1 MAIDSKEEDMR
12 RPLTAKA
19 SRWMAVLAA
28 AAVLS
33 LSFGTAAADSGRKGH
48 RGGVEKHQKSFKSGR
63 QDHRSIR
70 RDHRAAPRV
79 VTRRAHRE
87 APRVVYREHREAPRV
102 VYREHRRPA
111 PRVVYRDH
119 HRPAPRIV
127 YRDTRHVHS
136 YPVWASA
143 PVATCRYDGSD
154 FFFHAGFDMFFDGGA
169 FSINVGNYPPAGY
182 FYVDPY
188 CDASFYCIDDYRYH
202 LAHYHHRP
210 LVRLVAIEE
219 APPCW

>member
-79 VTRRAHRE
+79 VTRRA
-87 APRVVYREHREAPRV
+87 HREAPRV